1 MARYIR
7 HCVCVYGLNNKKLTF
22 LTIGSI
28 SAVLQVPTDGTDLG
42 SGTMIQHLATIRRD
56 FERNEYLSRHV
67 DLHLIARPS
76 RTDNGAQVVHS
87 SLQEGRNLAR
97 LFSRSKYVANMPVTT
112 LWMTDLTRAIDTYA
126 QKLDQGDVLIV
137 PTFGFPKSR
146 FAVTDTW
153 PTTKPEM
160 VEWVDD
166 KRMGM
171 LDYHW
176 RLNMGPTSYEDWR
189 DATEPYLVPN
199 YDFHYNP
206 VFITTRENH
215 PW

>member
-1 MARYIR
+1 MGCIYIIGSIT
-7 HCVCVYGLNNKKLTF
+7 HLDHQ
-22 LTIGSI
+22 GSI

-56 FERNEYLSRHV
+56 FERNEFLARHV
-67 DLHLIARPS
+67 DLHLISRPS

-97 LFSRSKYVANMPVTT
+97 LFSRSKYVANIPVTT
-112 LWMTDLTRAIDTYA
+112 LWMTDLNRAMDAYA

-146 FAVTDTW
+146 FPVTDTW

-160 VEWVDD
+160 IEWVDD
-166 KRMGM
+166 KRIGM

-189 DATEPYLVPN
+189 DATEPYLVPS

>member
-1 MARYIR
+1 MYDMTSTK
-7 HCVCVYGLNNKKLTF
+7 NLTCM
-22 LTIGSI
+22 IGPI

-56 FERNEYLSRHV
+56 FERNEFLSRHI

-76 RTDNGAQVVHS
+76 RSDNGAQVVHS

-112 LWMTDLTRAIDTYA
+112 LWMTDLNLAIDTYA
-126 QKLDQGDVLIV
+126 QKLDEGDVLIV

-160 VEWVDD
+160 IEWVDD
-166 KRMGM
+166 KRIGM

-176 RLNMGPTSYEDWR
+176 RLNMGPTSYQDWR